1 MRPAPPELSA
11 EADHTP
17 ATLPLIIQRNYSPSA
32 LPKGTDVA
40 ELTSRIIGPLTLLIE
55 RSGID
60 QDNALG
66 LRIHLDWIQYKTCFR
81 DPVIVRRAVDQQ
93 EQPLPLCEIAIDL
106 RRAQTP
112 AFNEHLTAAVHSL
125 QGLGPSNGQAPFVL
139 DTFKPWRDSI
149 IWPFNRLFWQQLG
162 DWEAYAKR
170 GFEAALPSG
179 GSDANHPEAVKDSV
193 VEFWDLLHDL
203 DKRGQLPH
211 DIYAME
217 IGVGSGARARLWLD
231 QFQAFDTEKGTGY
244 YPRLK
249 FLLGDYSP
257 ATLDTALAA
266 VGPHAPLCS
275 VIPIDATNPF
285 KVLSFLRFKI
295 LFVHLTN
302 VYDNLTFDEIARR
315 DNQLYIVEVR
325 PYVSAA
331 AAEQIKTEFGFSTAE
346 LPGAIKRLLAYGPE
360 SVGDHDKGMEFWTRI
375 WDVLRLEERLRA
387 IDEGDDSHLPKGVSR
402 SPLDDVLGEVPHDIR
417 FHLSRGAAESF
428 VNTAA
433 LLHPRGYL
441 QVQDIFVTSIKDY
454 VQGFR
459 GPGKLDGSFVT
470 WVNGAFLHAV
480 GARAGYHVNFA
491 PFTYRKGSK
500 TQMLYTKR
508 RD

>member
-1 MRPAPPELSA
+1 MPP
-11 EADHTP
+11 DP
-17 ATLPLIIQRNYSPSA
+17 FQPPPVIIHRNYSPSA
-32 LPKGTDVA
+32 LPKGTDIA
-40 ELTSRIIGPLTLLIE
+40 ELTASVIGPLTAIVE
-55 RSGID
+55 ESGIE
-60 QDNALG
+60 QDGAPAL
-66 LRIHLDWIQYKTCFR
+66 RVHLDWIQYKSSFR
-81 DPVIVRRAVDQQ
+81 DPVTVRRAVDQQ
-93 EQPLPLCEIAIDL
+93 ERLLPLSEISIDL
-106 RRAQTP
+106 RHVDRADLQGQIR
-112 AFNEHLTAAVHSL
+112 AAVAAL
-125 QGLGPSNGQAPFVL
+125 QGVQPDAGSAPVVL
-139 DTFKPWRDSI
+139 DTFRPWRDCI
-149 IWPFNRLFWQQLG
+149 IWPFNRLFWQQLA

-179 GSDANHPEAVKDSV
+179 GSDANHPDAVKASV
-193 VEFWDLLHDL
+193 EEFYALLRDLES
-203 DKRGQLPH
+203 RGQLPQ
-211 DIYAME
+211 DVYAME

-231 QFQAFDTEKGTGY
+231 QFKAYDENNKGGY
-244 YPRLK
+244 YSRLK

-315 DNQLYIVEVR
+315 DGQLYIVEVR
-325 PYVSAA
+325 PYISADSSRQL
-331 AAEQIKTEFGFSTAE
+331 ETEFGIGTAA

-360 SVGDHDKGMEFWTRI
+360 AIGDHEVGMAFWTRI
-375 WDVLRLEERLRA
+375 WDALRLEERLRA
-387 IDEGDDSHLPKGVSR
+387 INEGDDAHLPSGANR
-402 SPLDDVLGEVPHDIR
+402 SSLDDVLAEAPQEIR

-428 VNTAA
+428 INTAA

-441 QVQDIFVTSIKDY
+441 QVQDIFLSNIKDY
-454 VQGFR
+454 AHGFR

-491 PFTYRKGSK
+491 AFPYRAGSK
-500 TQMLYTKR
+500 TQILYTTR

>member
-1 MRPAPPELSA
+1 M
-11 EADHTP
+11 
-17 ATLPLIIQRNYSPSA
+17 IIQRNFLPSA

-40 ELTSRIIGPLTLLIE
+40 ELTSRIMGPLTSIVE
-55 RSGID
+55 ASGIE
-60 QDNALG
+60 QDDALA
-66 LRIHLDWIQYKTCFR
+66 LRIHLDWIQYKSSFR
-81 DPVIVRRAVDQQ
+81 EPVVARLAVDRD
-93 EQPLPLCEIAIDL
+93 ERPLPLSEISIDL
-106 RRAQTP
+106 RRYDADAFPAQL
-112 AFNEHLTAAVHSL
+112 AAAVGTV
-125 QGLGPSNGQAPFVL
+125 QRAPSEQPAPLYL
-139 DTFKPWRDSI
+139 DSFRPWRDCV
-149 IWPFNRLFWQQLG
+149 IWPFNRLFWQQLAA
-162 DWEAYAKR
+162 WEEHAKR

-179 GSDANHPEAVKDSV
+179 GSDANHPEAVKASV
-193 VEFWDLLHDL
+193 EEFCTLLRDL
-203 DKRGQLPH
+203 DARGQLPH

-231 QFQAFDTEKGTGY
+231 QFEAADRASAGGY
-244 YPRLK
+244 YQRLR

-315 DNQLYIVEVR
+315 DGHLYIVEVR
-325 PYVSAA
+325 PYISADDA
-331 AAEQIKTEFGFSTAE
+331 HEIKSQFGFGPSE
-346 LPGAIKRLLAYGPE
+346 LPGVIKRLLAYGPE
-360 SVGDHDKGMEFWTRI
+360 AAGDHEVGMAFWNRI
-375 WDVLRLEERLRA
+375 WDALKLEERLRA
-387 IDEGDDSHLPKGVSR
+387 IDEGDDGHLPKGVNR
-402 SPLDDVLGEVPHDIR
+402 SSLDDMLAEAPQEIR

-428 VNTAA
+428 INTVA

-441 QVQDIFVTSIKDY
+441 QVQDIFISNIKDY
-454 VQGFR
+454 AHGFR

-470 WVNGAFLHAV
+470 WVNGAFLEAV

-491 PFTYRKGSK
+491 PFPYRKGSK
-500 TQMLYTKR
+500 TQILYTTR

>member
-1 MRPAPPELSA
+1 V
-11 EADHTP
+11 
-17 ATLPLIIQRNYSPSA
+17 IIHPNYSPSA
-32 LPKGTDVA
+32 LPKGTNIA
-40 ELTSRIIGPLTLLIE
+40 ELTSRIIGPLTAIVE
-55 RSGID
+55 QCGID
-60 QDNALG
+60 QDTVSAL
-66 LRIHLDWIQYKTCFR
+66 RVHLDWIQYKSSFR
-81 DPVIVRRAVDQQ
+81 DVITMRRAVDRQ
-93 EQPLPLCEIAIDL
+93 EQPLPLAEISIDL
-106 RRAQTP
+106 RQVDTAALQDQ
-112 AFNEHLTAAVHSL
+112 LTAAVRAL
-125 QGLGPSNGQAPFVL
+125 QDHDAPTDPSRVVLGSFL
-139 DTFKPWRDSI
+139 PWRDSI
-149 IWPFNRLFWQQLG
+149 IWPFNRLFWQQLAA
-162 DWEAYAKR
+162 WEAYAKR

-179 GSDANHPEAVKDSV
+179 GSDANHPEAVKASV
-193 VEFWDLLHDL
+193 DEFCGLLRDLEA
-203 DKRGQLPH
+203 KGQLPH

-217 IGVGSGARARLWLD
+217 LGVGSGARARLWLD
-231 QFQAFDTEKGTGY
+231 EFQKTDGEGRTGY
-244 YPRLK
+244 YNRLR

-315 DNQLYIVEVR
+315 DGQLYIIEVR
-325 PYVSAA
+325 PYIDAGRA
-331 AAEQIKTEFGFSTAE
+331 RAIQEEFGFGPAE
-346 LPGAIKRLLAYGPE
+346 LPNAIKRLLAYGPDA
-360 SVGDHDKGMEFWTRI
+360 VGDHDVGMAFWNRI
-375 WDVLRLEERLRA
+375 WDALRLEERLRA
-387 IDEGDDSHLPKGVSR
+387 IDEGDDEHMPKGVSR
-402 SPLDDVLGEVPHDIR
+402 SPLDDLLAETPQDVR

-428 VNTAA
+428 VNTIA

-441 QVQDIFVTSIKDY
+441 QVQDIFVTNVKDY
-454 VQGFR
+454 AQGFR

-491 PFTYRKGSK
+491 PFPYRKGSK
-500 TQMLYTKR
+500 TQILYTTR

>member
-1 MRPAPPELSA
+1 M
-11 EADHTP
+11 
-17 ATLPLIIQRNYSPSA
+17 IIQRNFLPSA

-40 ELTSRIIGPLTLLIE
+40 ALTSRLMGPLSAAIE
-55 RSGID
+55 QSGID
-60 QDNALG
+60 QDDALA
-66 LRIHLDWIQYKTCFR
+66 LRVHLDWIQYKSSFR
-81 DPVIVRRAVDQQ
+81 EPVVARRGVDR
-93 EQPLPLCEIAIDL
+93 EEHPLPLCEIAIDL
-106 RRAQTP
+106 RRFDHEQFPAQ
-112 AFNEHLTAAVHSL
+112 LDTAIRTL
-125 QGLGPSNGQAPFVL
+125 QGTTAIDEGRLYL
-139 DTFKPWRDSI
+139 DAYRPWRDSV
-149 IWPFNRLFWQQLG
+149 IWPFNRLFWQQLA

-179 GSDANHPEAVKDSV
+179 GSDANHPDAVRDSV
-193 VEFWDLLHDL
+193 EEFCVLLRDL
-203 DKRGQLPH
+203 DARGQLPH

-231 QFQAFDTEKGTGY
+231 QFEAADRACGAGY
-244 YPRLK
+244 YQRLR

-257 ATLDTALAA
+257 ATLDTALEA

-302 VYDNLTFDEIARR
+302 VYDNLPFDEIARR
-315 DNQLYIVEVR
+315 DGRLYIIEVR
-325 PYVSAA
+325 PYIDVSRARELCA
-331 AAEQIKTEFGFSTAE
+331 EFGFAE
-346 LPGAIKRLLAYGPE
+346 ADLPGIIKRLLVYGPE
-360 SVGDHDKGMEFWTRI
+360 AAGEHEVGMAFWTKT
-375 WDVLRLEERLRA
+375 WDALRLEERLRA
-387 IDEGDDSHLPKGVSR
+387 IDEGDEAHLPKGVSR
-402 SPLDDVLGEVPHDIR
+402 SPLDDVLAEAPQEVR

-428 VNTAA
+428 INTVA

-441 QVQDIFVTSIKDY
+441 QVQDIFVSNIRDY
-454 VQGFR
+454 AHGFR

-470 WVNGAFLHAV
+470 WVNGAFLEAV

-491 PFTYRKGSK
+491 PFPYRPGSK
-500 TQMLYTKR
+500 TQILYTTR

>member
-1 MRPAPPELSA
+1 V
-11 EADHTP
+11 
-17 ATLPLIIQRNYSPSA
+17 IIHRNFLPSA

-40 ELTSRIIGPLTLLIE
+40 ELTSRVMGPLASVIE
-55 RSGID
+55 QSGIE
-60 QDNALG
+60 QDDAMAL
-66 LRIHLDWIQYKTCFR
+66 RVHLDWLQYKSSFR
-81 DPVIVRRAVDQQ
+81 EPVVARRAVDRD
-93 EQPLPLCEIAIDL
+93 EQPMPLSEISIDL
-106 RRAQTP
+106 RRFDAA
-112 AFNEHLTAAVHSL
+112 AFPEQLAAAVRTL
-125 QGLGPSNGQAPFVL
+125 QRVPPPPETAPLFL
-139 DTFKPWRDSI
+139 DTFRPWRESI
-149 IWPFNRLFWQQLG
+149 IWPFNRLFWQQLA

-179 GSDANHPEAVKDSV
+179 GSDANHPDAVKASV
-193 VEFWDLLHDL
+193 DEFCALLRDL
-203 DKRGQLPH
+203 DSRGQLPH

-217 IGVGSGARARLWLD
+217 LGVGSGARARLWLD
-231 QFQAFDTEKGTGY
+231 QFGAHDRESGTGY
-244 YPRLK
+244 YSRLR

-257 ATLDTALAA
+257 ATLDTALEA

-315 DNQLYIVEVR
+315 DGQLYIVEVR
-325 PYVSAA
+325 PYVGAGTA
-331 AAEQIKTEFGFSTAE
+331 RAIQTEFGFGPGE
-346 LPGAIKRLLAYGPE
+346 LPGVIRRLLAYGPDA
-360 SVGDHDKGMEFWTRI
+360 VGDHDTGMAFWNRI

-387 IDEGDDSHLPKGVSR
+387 IDEGDEAHLPKGVNR
-402 SPLDDVLGEVPHDIR
+402 SALDDVLAEAPQDVR

-428 VNTAA
+428 IHTVA

-441 QVQDIFVTSIKDY
+441 QVQDIYVTSIKDY
-454 VQGFR
+454 AHGFR

-500 TQMLYTKR
+500 TQILYTTR

>member
-1 MRPAPPELSA
+1 MPRGHNPACLV
-11 EADHTP
+11 
-17 ATLPLIIQRNYSPSA
+17 IIQRNFLPSA
-32 LPKGTDVA
+32 LPKGTDLA
-40 ELTSRIIGPLTLLIE
+40 ELTSRIMGPLSAIIE
-55 RSGID
+55 QSGIE
-60 QDNALG
+60 QDDALA
-66 LRIHLDWIQYKTCFR
+66 LRVHLDWIQYKSSFR
-81 DPVIVRRAVDQQ
+81 DAVVVRRAFDQQ
-93 EQPLPLCEIAIDL
+93 EQPLPLSEISIDL
-106 RRAQTP
+106 RHADIAAFPAQ
-112 AFNEHLTAAVHSL
+112 LTAAVRAL
-125 QGLGPSNGQAPFVL
+125 QGAAPGDGEAPVVL
-139 DTFKPWRDSI
+139 DTFRPWRDCI
-149 IWPFNRLFWQQLG
+149 IWPFNRLFWQQLA

-179 GSDANHPEAVKDSV
+179 GSDANHPEAVQASV
-193 VEFWDLLHDL
+193 EEFWTLLKDLETRH
-203 DKRGQLPH
+203 QLPH

-231 QFQAFDTEKGTGY
+231 QFQAYDTQHGTGY
-244 YPRLK
+244 YARLK

-266 VGPHAPLCS
+266 VGPHAALCS

-315 DNQLYIVEVR
+315 DGQLYIVEVR
-325 PYVSAA
+325 PYISAA
-331 AAEQIKTEFGFSTAE
+331 AAKQIQEEFGFGTTD
-346 LPGAIKRLLAYGPE
+346 LPGAIKRLLAYGPD
-360 SVGDHDKGMEFWTRI
+360 SVGDHEVGMAFWNRI

-387 IDEGDDSHLPKGVSR
+387 IDEGDEAHLPKGVGR
-402 SPLDDVLGEVPHDIR
+402 SPLDDVLAEAPHDIR

-428 VNTAA
+428 INTIA

-441 QVQDIFVTSIKDY
+441 QVQDIFVSNIKDY
-454 VQGFR
+454 VHGFR

-470 WVNGAFLHAV
+470 WVNGAFVEAV

-491 PFTYRKGSK
+491 PVPYRKGSK
-500 TQMLYTKR
+500 TQILYTTR

>member
-1 MRPAPPELSA
+1 M
-11 EADHTP
+11 
-17 ATLPLIIQRNYSPSA
+17 IIQRNFLPSA

-40 ELTSRIIGPLTLLIE
+40 DLTSRIMGPLSAAIE
-55 RSGID
+55 QRGIE
-60 QDNALG
+60 QDDALA
-66 LRIHLDWIQYKTCFR
+66 LRVHLDWIQYKSSFR
-81 DPVIVRRAVDQQ
+81 EPVVARRAVDRE
-93 EQPLPLCEIAIDL
+93 EQPLPLCEISIDL
-106 RRAQTP
+106 RRVDHERLPAQ
-112 AFNEHLTAAVHSL
+112 LDAAMRAL
-125 QGLGPSNGQAPFVL
+125 QGAPPDDGRLYL
-139 DTFKPWRDSI
+139 DGYRPWRDCV
-149 IWPFNRLFWQQLG
+149 IWPFNRLFWQQLA

-179 GSDANHPEAVKDSV
+179 GSDANHPEAVKASV
-193 VEFWDLLHDL
+193 EEFCTLLRDL
-203 DKRGQLPH
+203 DARGQLPH

-217 IGVGSGARARLWLD
+217 IGVGSGARARLWRD
-231 QFQAFDTEKGTGY
+231 QFEAADRACGDGY
-244 YPRLK
+244 YQRLR

-257 ATLDTALAA
+257 ATLDTALEA

-315 DNQLYIVEVR
+315 DGRLYIVEVR
-325 PYVSAA
+325 PYIDAA
-331 AAEQIKTEFGFSTAE
+331 PARDLAGQFGVAVTD
-346 LPGAIKRLLAYGPE
+346 LPGVVKRLLAYGPE
-360 SVGDHDKGMEFWTRI
+360 AAGEHEAGMAFWTKV
-375 WDVLRLEERLRA
+375 WDALRLDERLRA
-387 IDEGDDSHLPKGVSR
+387 IDEGDEAHLPRGVSR
-402 SPLDDVLGEVPHDIR
+402 SPLDDVLAEAPQDVR

-428 VNTAA
+428 INTVA

-441 QVQDIFVTSIKDY
+441 QVQDIFVSNIRDY
-454 VQGFR
+454 AHGFR

-470 WVNGAFLHAV
+470 WVNGAFLEAV

-491 PFTYRKGSK
+491 PFPYRPGSK
-500 TQMLYTKR
+500 TQILYTTR

>member
-1 MRPAPPELSA
+1 V
-11 EADHTP
+11 
-17 ATLPLIIQRNYSPSA
+17 IIQKNYAPSA
-32 LPKGTDVA
+32 LPKGTDIGS
-40 ELTSRIIGPLTLLIE
+40 LTSQVIGPLT
-55 RSGID
+55 
-60 QDNALG
+60 ALVEQAG
-66 LRIHLDWIQYKTCFR
+66 LEGEQAAALRIHLDWVQYKASFR
-81 DPVIVRRAVDQQ
+81 DPVIVRRAVDWQ
-93 EQPLPLCEIAIDL
+93 EQPLPLSEISIDL
-106 RRAQTP
+106 RQVDAAALPGQL
-112 AFNEHLTAAVHSL
+112 AAAVSAL
-125 QGLGPSNGQAPFVL
+125 TGTSTAPDDGRVVL
-139 DTFKPWRDSI
+139 DAFRPWRESM
-149 IWPFNRLFWQQLG
+149 IWPFNRLFWQQLAA
-162 DWEAYAKR
+162 WETYAKR

-179 GSDANHPEAVKDSV
+179 GSDANHPEAVKASV
-193 VEFWDLLHDL
+193 EEFWTLLRDL
-203 DKRGQLPH
+203 DGKGQLPH
-211 DIYAME
+211 DLYAME

-231 QFQAFDTEKGTGY
+231 EFQAMDGSCRTGY
-244 YPRLK
+244 YPRLR

-257 ATLDTALAA
+257 ATLDTALEA

-302 VYDNLTFDEIARR
+302 VYDNLTFDELARR
-315 DNQLYIVEVR
+315 DAQLYLVEVR

-331 AAEQIKTEFGFSTAE
+331 RARQMQDEFGFGPTE
-346 LPGAIKRLLAYGPE
+346 LAGAIKRLLSYGPE
-360 SVGDHDKGMEFWTRI
+360 SLEDHDKGMAFWTRI
-375 WDVLRLEERLRA
+375 WDALRLEERLRA
-387 IDEGDDSHLPKGVSR
+387 IDEGDDAHLPKGVNR
-402 SPLDDVLGEVPHDIR
+402 SALDDVLAEAPQDIR

-428 VNTAA
+428 INTVA

-454 VQGFR
+454 LQGFR

-491 PFTYRKGSK
+491 PFPYRKGSK
-500 TQMLYTKR
+500 TQILYTTR

>member
-1 MRPAPPELSA
+1 M
-11 EADHTP
+11 
-17 ATLPLIIQRNYSPSA
+17 IIHRNFLPSA

-40 ELTSRIIGPLTLLIE
+40 ELTSQVMGPLATIVE
-55 RSGID
+55 QSGIE
-60 QDNALG
+60 QDDALA
-66 LRIHLDWIQYKTCFR
+66 LRVHLDWIQYKHSFR
-81 DPVIVRRAVDQQ
+81 EPVVARRAVDRN
-93 EQPLPLCEIAIDL
+93 EQPLPLSEISIDL
-106 RRAQTP
+106 RRFDAA
-112 AFNEHLTAAVHSL
+112 AFPRQLSAAVRSV
-125 QGLGPSNGQAPFVL
+125 QGLPAPDGEAPVIL
-139 DTFKPWRDSI
+139 DTFRPWRDSI
-149 IWPFNRLFWQQLG
+149 IWPFNKLFWQQLG

-179 GSDANHPEAVKDSV
+179 GSDANHPEAVKASV
-193 VEFWDLLHDL
+193 DEFCALLRDLEA
-203 DKRGQLPH
+203 KGQLPH

-217 IGVGSGARARLWLD
+217 LGVGSGARARLWLD
-231 QFQAFDTEKGTGY
+231 QFEAHDRESGTGY
-244 YPRLK
+244 YPRLR

-257 ATLDTALAA
+257 ATLDTALEA

-315 DNQLYIVEVR
+315 DGHLYIVEVR
-325 PYVSAA
+325 PYVTADAA
-331 AAEQIKTEFGFSTAE
+331 RTIQAEFGFSPDQ
-346 LPGAIKRLLAYGPE
+346 LQGAIKRLLSYGPDSMADHE
-360 SVGDHDKGMEFWTRI
+360 VGMAFWNRI
-375 WDVLRLEERLRA
+375 WDAIKLDERLRA
-387 IDEGDDSHLPKGVSR
+387 IDEGDEAHLPRGVNR
-402 SPLDDVLGEVPHDIR
+402 SPLDDILAEAPQEIR
-417 FHLSRGAAESF
+417 FHLARGAAESF
-428 VNTAA
+428 INTVA

-441 QVQDIFVTSIKDY
+441 QVQDIYVSNIKDY
-454 VQGFR
+454 AHGFR

-491 PFTYRKGSK
+491 PFPYRKGSK
-500 TQMLYTKR
+500 TQVLYTTR

>member
-1 MRPAPPELSA
+1 M
-11 EADHTP
+11 
-17 ATLPLIIQRNYSPSA
+17 IIQRNFLPSA

-40 ELTSRIIGPLTLLIE
+40 ELTSRIMGPLSAIIE
-55 RSGID
+55 QSGIE
-60 QDNALG
+60 QDDALA
-66 LRIHLDWIQYKTCFR
+66 LRVHLDWIQYKSSFR
-81 DPVIVRRAVDQQ
+81 EPVIARRAVDRD
-93 EQPLPLCEIAIDL
+93 EQPLPLSEISIDL
-106 RRAQTP
+106 RRVDFDAFPAQLAEAVRAVQRAP
-112 AFNEHLTAAVHSL
+112 ADDSGRVF
-125 QGLGPSNGQAPFVL
+125 L
-139 DTFKPWRDSI
+139 DTYRPWRDCV

-179 GSDANHPEAVKDSV
+179 GSDANHPEAVKASV
-193 VEFWDLLHDL
+193 DEFCALLRDL
-203 DKRGQLPH
+203 DSRGQLPH

-231 QFQAFDTEKGTGY
+231 QFEATDRECNGGY
-244 YPRLK
+244 YPRLR

-257 ATLDTALAA
+257 ATLDTALEA

-315 DNQLYIVEVR
+315 DGHLYIVEVR
-325 PYVSAA
+325 PYINADDA
-331 AAEQIKTEFGFSTAE
+331 RDIKAQFGFGPTE
-346 LPGAIKRLLAYGPE
+346 LTGVIKRLLAYGPE
-360 SVGDHDKGMEFWTRI
+360 AAGEHEVGMAFWNRI
-375 WDVLRLEERLRA
+375 WDALRLEERLRA
-387 IDEGDDSHLPKGVSR
+387 IDEGDDTHLPRGVNR
-402 SPLDDVLGEVPHDIR
+402 SPLDDVLAEAPQEIR

-428 VNTAA
+428 VNTVA

-441 QVQDIFVTSIKDY
+441 QVQDIFVSNIKDY
-454 VQGFR
+454 AHGFR

-470 WVNGAFLHAV
+470 WVNGAFLEAV

-491 PFTYRKGSK
+491 PFPYRKGSK
-500 TQMLYTKR
+500 TQILYTTR

>member
-1 MRPAPPELSA
+1 M
-11 EADHTP
+11 
-17 ATLPLIIQRNYSPSA
+17 IIQRNYSPSA

-66 LRIHLDWIQYKTCFR
+66 LRVHLDWIQYKTSFR
-81 DPVIVRRAVDQQ
+81 DPVVVRRAVDQR
-93 EQPLPLCEIAIDL
+93 EQPLPLSEIAIDL
-106 RRAQTP
+106 RRAETP
-112 AFNEHLTAAVHSL
+112 AFNDYLSAAVRLL
-125 QGLGPSNGQAPFVL
+125 QGHEPDAAHAPMVL
-139 DTFKPWRDSI
+139 DTFKPWRESI

-179 GSDANHPEAVKDSV
+179 GSDANHPDAVKAAVD
-193 VEFWDLLHDL
+193 EFWDLLQDL

-217 IGVGSGARARLWLD
+217 LGVGSGARARLWLD
-231 QFQAFDTEKGTGY
+231 QFQAADREKGTGY

-257 ATLDTALAA
+257 ATLDTALVA

-315 DNQLYIVEVR
+315 DGQLFVVEVR
-325 PYVSAA
+325 PYISATA
-331 AAEQIKTEFGFSTAE
+331 VQQLKAEFGFGPE
-346 LPGAIKRLLAYGPE
+346 QLPAAIKRLLAYGPE
-360 SVGDHDKGMEFWTRI
+360 AVADHDHEKGMAFWTRI
-375 WDVLRLEERLRA
+375 WDALRLEERLRA
-387 IDEGDDSHLPKGVSR
+387 IDEGDDAHLPKGVSR
-402 SPLDDVLGEVPHDIR
+402 SPLDDVLAEAPQDIR

-428 VNTAA
+428 INTVA

-441 QVQDIFVTSIKDY
+441 QVQDIYITNIKDY
-454 VQGFR
+454 AQGFR

-470 WVNGAFLHAV
+470 WVNGAFLQAV

-500 TQMLYTKR
+500 TQILYTTR

>member
-1 MRPAPPELSA
+1 MPRAHLV
-11 EADHTP
+11 
-17 ATLPLIIQRNYSPSA
+17 IIHRNYLPSA
-32 LPKGTDVA
+32 LPKGTDIA
-40 ELTSRIIGPLTLLIE
+40 ALTATVIGPLTAALE
-55 RSGID
+55 QSGVGPATEA
-60 QDNALG
+60 AL
-66 LRIHLDWIQYKTCFR
+66 RVHLDWIQYKSSFR
-81 DPVIVRRAVDQQ
+81 EPVTVRRAVDQ
-93 EQPLPLCEIAIDL
+93 EERLLPLSEISIDL
-106 RRAQTP
+106 RHIDQARLAEQLRGAVDTLKGLAP
-112 AFNEHLTAAVHSL
+112 A
-125 QGLGPSNGQAPFVL
+125 GPAPIFL
-139 DTFKPWRDSI
+139 DTCRPWRESI
-149 IWPFNRLFWQQLG
+149 IWPFNRLFWQQLA

-179 GSDANHPEAVKDSV
+179 GSDANHPDAVKASV
-193 VEFWDLLHDL
+193 EEFCALLRDL
-203 DKRGQLPH
+203 DGRGQLPQ

-231 QFQAFDTEKGTGY
+231 QFKAADEECGDGY
-244 YPRLK
+244 YPRLR

-257 ATLDTALAA
+257 ATLDTALEA

-315 DNQLYIVEVR
+315 DGQLYIVEVR
-325 PYVSAA
+325 PFISAA
-331 AAEQIKTEFGFSTAE
+331 AAAQIEAEFGIGIAG
-346 LPGAIKRLLAYGPE
+346 LPGAIKRLLSYGPDALGE
-360 SVGDHDKGMEFWTRI
+360 HETGMAFWTRI
-375 WDVLRLEERLRA
+375 WDALRLEERLRA
-387 IDEGDDSHLPKGVSR
+387 IDEGDDAHLPKGVSR
-402 SPLDDVLGEVPHDIR
+402 SSLDDVLAEAPQDIR

-441 QVQDIFVTSIKDY
+441 QVQDIFVSNIKDY
-454 VQGFR
+454 AHGFR

-491 PFTYRKGSK
+491 PFTYRPGSK
-500 TQMLYTKR
+500 TQILYTKR

>member
-1 MRPAPPELSA
+1 M
-11 EADHTP
+11 
-17 ATLPLIIQRNYSPSA
+17 IIHRNYSPSA
-32 LPKGTDVA
+32 LPKGVDAA
-40 ELTSRIIGPLTLLIE
+40 ELTSRVIGILTTVFQE
-55 RSGID
+55 TGVD
-60 QDNALG
+60 QDNAG
-66 LRIHLDWIQYKTCFR
+66 DSLRVHLDWVQYKTSFR
-81 DPVIVRRAVDQQ
+81 EPVMVRRAVDQG
-93 EQPLPLCEIAIDL
+93 EQRLPLSEISIDL
-106 RRAQTP
+106 RQVDFAALPDQLAAAARA
-112 AFNEHLTAAVHSL
+112 L
-125 QGLGPSNGQAPFVL
+125 QDLPPGDGDAPVVL
-139 DTFKPWRDSI
+139 EGFRPWRDSM
-149 IWPFNRLFWQQLG
+149 IWPFNRLFWQQLAN
-162 DWEAYAKR
+162 WEAYAKR

-179 GSDANHPEAVKDSV
+179 GSDANHPDAVRASV
-193 VEFWDLLHDL
+193 DEFCALLRDL
-203 DKRGQLPH
+203 DARGQLPH

-231 QFQAFDTEKGTGY
+231 QFKEADDGCGAGY
-244 YPRLK
+244 YPRLR

-257 ATLDTALAA
+257 ATLDTALEA
-266 VGPHAPLCS
+266 VGPHAALCS

-315 DNQLYIVEVR
+315 DGQLYIVEVR

-331 AAEQIKTEFGFSTAE
+331 AARQMEAEFGLKPSD
-346 LPGAIKRLLAYGPE
+346 LPGAIKRLLAYGPD
-360 SVGDHDKGMEFWTRI
+360 SMADHDTGMAFWNRI
-375 WDVLRLEERLRA
+375 WDALRLEERLRA
-387 IDEGDDSHLPKGVSR
+387 IDEGDEGHLPKGVGR
-402 SPLDDVLGEVPHDIR
+402 SPLDDLLADAPHEIR

-428 VNTAA
+428 VNTIA

-441 QVQDIFVTSIKDY
+441 QVQDIFVCNIKDY

-491 PFTYRKGSK
+491 PFSYRKGSR
-500 TQMLYTKR
+500 TQILYTTR

>member
-1 MRPAPPELSA
+1 MPRDHIPPLV
-11 EADHTP
+11 
-17 ATLPLIIQRNYSPSA
+17 IIHRNYIPSA
-32 LPKGTDVA
+32 LPKGTDIA
-40 ELTSRIIGPLTLLIE
+40 ELTASVIGPLTAIVE
-55 RSGID
+55 ASGID
-60 QDNALG
+60 QEGPSAL
-66 LRIHLDWIQYKTCFR
+66 RVHLDWIQYKSSFR
-81 DPVIVRRAVDQQ
+81 DPVTARRAVDQQ
-93 EQPLPLCEIAIDL
+93 ERRLPLTEISIDL
-106 RRAQTP
+106 RHIDP
-112 AFNEHLTAAVHSL
+112 AALPDQIRAAVDTVT
-125 QGLGPSNGQAPFVL
+125 GIPPDADNAPLVL
-139 DTFKPWRDSI
+139 DTFRPWRDAI
-149 IWPFNRLFWQQLG
+149 IWPFNRLFWQQLA

-179 GSDANHPEAVKDSV
+179 GSDANHPDAVKASV
-193 VEFWDLLHDL
+193 EEFCVLLRDLES
-203 DKRGQLPH
+203 RGQLPQ

-231 QFQAFDTEKGTGY
+231 QFKAHDEESKGGHY
-244 YPRLK
+244 SRLK

-285 KVLSFLRFKI
+285 KVLSFLRFKV

-315 DNQLYIVEVR
+315 DGQLYIVEVR
-325 PYVSAA
+325 PYVAA
-331 AAEQIKTEFGFSTAE
+331 GAARQIQDEFGFAAAD
-346 LPGAIKRLLAYGPE
+346 LPGAIKRLLAYGPDAL
-360 SVGDHDKGMEFWTRI
+360 GDHEIGMAFWTRI
-375 WDVLRLEERLRA
+375 WDALRLEERLRA
-387 IDEGDDSHLPKGVSR
+387 INEGDDAHLPKGTNR
-402 SPLDDVLGEVPHDIR
+402 SSLDDVLAEAPQDVR

-428 VNTAA
+428 INTAA

-441 QVQDIFVTSIKDY
+441 QVQDIFVSNIRDY
-454 VQGFR
+454 AHGFR

-491 PFTYRKGSK
+491 PFPYRAGSK
-500 TQMLYTKR
+500 TQILYTTR

>member
-1 MRPAPPELSA
+1 M
-11 EADHTP
+11 
-17 ATLPLIIQRNYSPSA
+17 IIQRNFLPSA
-32 LPKGTDVA
+32 LPKGTDLA
-40 ELTSRIIGPLTLLIE
+40 ELTSRIMGPLTAIVE
-55 RSGID
+55 QSGLE
-60 QDNALG
+60 QDDALA
-66 LRIHLDWIQYKTCFR
+66 LRVHLDWIQYKTSFR
-81 DPVIVRRAVDQQ
+81 EPVTVRRAVDQQ
-93 EQPLPLCEIAIDL
+93 GQPLALSEISIDL
-106 RRAQTP
+106 RQAKTD
-112 AFNEHLTAAVHSL
+112 AFPDQLAAAVRAL
-125 QGLGPSNGQAPFVL
+125 QGAPAPGDEPPLLL
-139 DTFKPWRDSI
+139 DGFKPWRDCL

-162 DWEAYAKR
+162 AWEDYAKR

-193 VEFWDLLHDL
+193 EEFCALLTDL
-203 DKRGQLPH
+203 DKRGQLPQ

-231 QFQAFDTEKGTGY
+231 QFQAHDGKHGTGF
-244 YPRLK
+244 YPRLR

-257 ATLDTALAA
+257 ATLDTALEA

-285 KVLSFLRFKI
+285 KVLSFLKFKI

-315 DNQLYIVEVR
+315 DGRLFIVEVR
-325 PYVSAA
+325 PYISAA
-331 AAEQIKTEFGFSTAE
+331 SARAIQAEFGFGPAE
-346 LPGAIKRLLAYGPE
+346 LPGAIKRLLAYGPDA
-360 SVGDHDKGMEFWTRI
+360 VGDHEVGMAFWTRI
-375 WDVLRLEERLRA
+375 WDALRLEERLRA
-387 IDEGDDSHLPKGVSR
+387 IDEGDEAHLPKGCNR
-402 SPLDDVLGEVPHDIR
+402 SPLDDVLEEAPQEIR

-428 VNTAA
+428 IHTIA

-441 QVQDIFVTSIKDY
+441 QVQDIFVSNIKEY
-454 VQGFR
+454 AHGFR

-470 WVNGAFLHAV
+470 WVNGAFLQAV

-491 PFTYRKGSK
+491 PFPYRPGSK
-500 TQMLYTKR
+500 TQVLYTTR

>member
-1 MRPAPPELSA
+1 V
-11 EADHTP
+11 
-17 ATLPLIIQRNYSPSA
+17 IIQKNYAPSA
-32 LPKGTDVA
+32 LPKGIDIGA
-40 ELTSRIIGPLTLLIE
+40 LTGQVIGPLTAIVEQAGLDGE
-55 RSGID
+55 
-60 QDNALG
+60 QAAAL
-66 LRIHLDWIQYKTCFR
+66 RVHLDWIQYKTSFR
-81 DPVIVRRAVDQQ
+81 DPVAVRRAVDQW
-93 EQPLPLCEIAIDL
+93 EQLVPLSEISIDL
-106 RRAQTP
+106 RQVDTNALSAR
-112 AFNEHLTAAVHSL
+112 LSAAVASL
-125 QGLGPSNGQAPFVL
+125 NGAVGVPEDGAVVL
-139 DTFKPWRDSI
+139 DTFRPWRDSI
-149 IWPFNRLFWQQLG
+149 IWPFNRLFWQQLAA
-162 DWEAYAKR
+162 WEAYAKR

-179 GSDANHPEAVKDSV
+179 GSDANHPDAVKASV
-193 VEFWDLLHDL
+193 EEFCVLLRDL
-203 DKRGQLPH
+203 DAKGQLPH

-231 QFQAFDTEKGTGY
+231 EFQAMDGAARTGY
-244 YPRLK
+244 YPRLR

-257 ATLDTALAA
+257 ATLDTALEA

-315 DNQLYIVEVR
+315 DGQLYIVEVR
-325 PYVSAA
+325 PYVNAA
-331 AAEQIKTEFGFSTAE
+331 RAKVLHDEFGIVPGE
-346 LPGAIKRLLAYGPE
+346 LPGAIKKLLSYGPDFLE
-360 SVGDHDKGMEFWTRI
+360 DHDKGMAFWTRI
-375 WDVLRLEERLRA
+375 WDALRLEERLRA
-387 IDEGDDSHLPKGVSR
+387 IDEGDDAHLPKGVNR
-402 SPLDDVLGEVPHDIR
+402 SALDDVLAEAPHDIR

-428 VNTAA
+428 INTVA

-441 QVQDIFVTSIKDY
+441 QVQDIFVTGIREY
-454 VQGFR
+454 LQGFR

-491 PFTYRKGSK
+491 PFPYRKGSK
-500 TQMLYTKR
+500 TQILYTKR

>member
-1 MRPAPPELSA
+1 M
-11 EADHTP
+11 
-17 ATLPLIIQRNYSPSA
+17 IIQRNYSPSA

-60 QDNALG
+60 QDNANG
-66 LRIHLDWIQYKTCFR
+66 LRVHLDWIQYKTCFR
-81 DPVIVRRAVDQQ
+81 DPVVVRRSVDQR
-93 EQPLPLCEIAIDL
+93 EQPTALCEIAIDL
-106 RRAQTP
+106 RQAATP
-112 AFNEHLTAAVHSL
+112 AFEDHLTAAVHAL
-125 QGLGPSNGQAPFVL
+125 QGREPADPPLVL

-179 GSDANHPEAVKDSV
+179 GSDANHPDAVKESV
-193 VEFWDLLHDL
+193 DEFWMLLHDL
-203 DKRGQLPH
+203 DTRGQLPH

-302 VYDNLTFDEIARR
+302 VYDNLTFEEKARS
-315 DNQLYIVEVR
+315 DL
-325 PYVSAA
+325 
-331 AAEQIKTEFGFSTAE
+331 
-346 LPGAIKRLLAYGPE
+346 
-360 SVGDHDKGMEFWTRI
+360 
-375 WDVLRLEERLRA
+375 
-387 IDEGDDSHLPKGVSR
+387 HL
-402 SPLDDVLGEVPHDIR
+402 
-417 FHLSRGAAESF
+417 
-428 VNTAA
+428 
-433 LLHPRGYL
+433 
-441 QVQDIFVTSIKDY
+441 
-454 VQGFR
+454 
-459 GPGKLDGSFVT
+459 
-470 WVNGAFLHAV
+470 
-480 GARAGYHVNFA
+480 
-491 PFTYRKGSK
+491 
-500 TQMLYTKR
+500 
-508 RD
+508 

>member
-1 MRPAPPELSA
+1 V
-11 EADHTP
+11 
-17 ATLPLIIQRNYSPSA
+17 IIQRNYAPSA
-32 LPKGTDVA
+32 LPKGVDIGA
-40 ELTSRIIGPLTLLIE
+40 LTGQVIGPLT
-55 RSGID
+55 
-60 QDNALG
+60 ALVEQAG
-66 LRIHLDWIQYKTCFR
+66 LDGEQASALRVHLDWIQYKTSFR

-93 EQPLPLCEIAIDL
+93 EQPIPLSEISIDL
-106 RRAQTP
+106 RRIDP
-112 AFNEHLTAAVHSL
+112 AACAEPLAAALDTLKGV
-125 QGLGPSNGQAPFVL
+125 PPPPDQAPVL
-139 DTFKPWRDSI
+139 LDAFRPWRDSI
-149 IWPFNRLFWQQLG
+149 IWPFNRLFWQQLAE
-162 DWEAYAKR
+162 WESYAKR

-179 GSDANHPEAVKDSV
+179 GSDANHPEAVKASV
-193 VEFWDLLHDL
+193 DEFLVLLKDL
-203 DKRGQLPH
+203 DAKGQLPH

-231 QFQAFDTEKGTGY
+231 EFQTADREARSGY
-244 YPRLK
+244 YPRLR

-257 ATLDTALAA
+257 ATLDTALEA

-315 DNQLYIVEVR
+315 DRQLYIVEVR
-325 PYVSAA
+325 PYVGAA
-331 AAEQIKTEFGFSTAE
+331 RAREIQEEFGFGPSE
-346 LPGAIKRLLAYGPE
+346 LSAAVKRLLAYGPDFLE
-360 SVGDHDKGMEFWTRI
+360 DHDVGMAFWTRI
-375 WDVLRLEERLRA
+375 WDAIRIEERLRA
-387 IDEGDDSHLPKGVSR
+387 IDEGDDAHLPKGVSR
-402 SPLDDVLGEVPHDIR
+402 SALDDVLAEAPQEVR
-417 FHLSRGAAESF
+417 FHVSRGAAESF
-428 VNTAA
+428 INTVA

-441 QVQDIFVTSIKDY
+441 QVQDIFVSNIREY

-480 GARAGYHVNFA
+480 GARAGYHVNFT
-491 PFTYRKGSK
+491 PFPYRKGSK
-500 TQMLYTKR
+500 TQMLYTTR

>member
-1 MRPAPPELSA
+1 
-11 EADHTP
+11 
-17 ATLPLIIQRNYSPSA
+17 LIIHRNYIPSA
-32 LPKGTDVA
+32 LPRGTDIA
-40 ELTSRIIGPLTLLIE
+40 ELTTTVIGPLTAAVE
-55 RSGID
+55 QSGMD
-60 QDNALG
+60 LQTEAAL
-66 LRIHLDWIQYKTCFR
+66 RVHLDWIQYKSSFR
-81 DPVIVRRAVDQQ
+81 EPVMLRRAVDQQ
-93 EQPLPLCEIAIDL
+93 ERLLPLSEISIDL
-106 RRAQTP
+106 RHIDQATLPEQIRGALNALKGVAPATDRAP
-112 AFNEHLTAAVHSL
+112 L
-125 QGLGPSNGQAPFVL
+125 VL
-139 DTFKPWRDSI
+139 DTFRPWRDCI
-149 IWPFNRLFWQQLG
+149 IWPFNRLFWQQLA
-162 DWEAYAKR
+162 DWETYAKR

-179 GSDANHPEAVKDSV
+179 GSDANHPEAVKASV
-193 VEFWDLLHDL
+193 EEFCALLRDL
-203 DKRGQLPH
+203 DARGQLPQ
-211 DIYAME
+211 DLYAME

-231 QFQAFDTEKGTGY
+231 QFKAADDACGAAY
-244 YPRLK
+244 YPRLR

-315 DNQLYIVEVR
+315 DGQLYLVDVR

-331 AAEQIKTEFGFSTAE
+331 AAAGIQADFGIAPTELAGV
-346 LPGAIKRLLAYGPE
+346 IKRLLAYGPDAL
-360 SVGDHDKGMEFWTRI
+360 GDHDTGMAFWTRI

-387 IDEGDDSHLPKGVSR
+387 IDEGDDAHLPKGVNR
-402 SPLDDVLGEVPHDIR
+402 SALDDVLAEAPQDVR

-428 VNTAA
+428 INTAE

-441 QVQDIFVTSIKDY
+441 QVQDIFVSNIRDY
-454 VQGFR
+454 GQGFR

-491 PFTYRKGSK
+491 PFPYRPASK
-500 TQMLYTKR
+500 TQILYTKR